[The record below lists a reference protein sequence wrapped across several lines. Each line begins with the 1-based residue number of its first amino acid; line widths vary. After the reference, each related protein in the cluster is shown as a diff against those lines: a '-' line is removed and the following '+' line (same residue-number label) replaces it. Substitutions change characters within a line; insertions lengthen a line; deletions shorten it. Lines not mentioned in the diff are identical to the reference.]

1 MVEAGFLFPS
11 SAAGRDGW
19 LTGSKIPVSPA
30 RHWRADWVRRGHQE
44 YNQHSESKLRAF
56 AIRIAEL
63 FKFSTDWPREIG
75 AEKQPG
81 LQDRFI
87 SRGWYRQGTV
97 AALVLEYYLV
107 LRSAFRAKPK
117 LRACRTRCPSC
128 GILFLTHP
136 CNLHQRGR
144 IRCPFGC
151 RQEHRRREAIRR
163 STAYYR
169 SPKGKE
175 SKKKLNQRRCLLS
188 ARPAGLSAACPPPQR
203 GRHVPGQ
210 AGQDRPSEPK
220 AKRAA
225 PSKRPTGKRLQPS
238 PEILQYVRLVV
249 SLMEGRRITRRQVLV
264 MLAKI
269 LRQHTLTR
277 RRKIDHAVLWLKKRP
292 P

>member
-1 MVEAGFLFPS
+1 MFGP
-11 SAAGRDGW
+11 D
-19 LTGSKIPVSPA
+19 
-30 RHWRADWVRRGHQE
+30 
-44 YNQHSESKLRAF
+44 
-56 AIRIAEL
+56 
-63 FKFSTDWPREIG
+63 
-75 AEKQPG
+75 
-81 LQDRFI
+81 
-87 SRGWYRQGTV
+87 WYRQGGV

-117 LRACRTRCPSC
+117 LRACRTRCPDC

-151 RQEHRRREAIRR
+151 RQEHRRREALRR
-163 STAYYR
+163 SAAYYR

-175 SKKKLNQRRCLLS
+175 RKKKLNQRRCLLS
-188 ARPAGLSAACPPPQR
+188 ARP
-203 GRHVPGQ
+203 PGQ
-210 AGQDRPSEPK
+210 GRPGGHK
-220 AKRAA
+220 AKPAA
-225 PSKRPTGKRLQPS
+225 PSKRPTGKRLKPS
-238 PEILQYVRLVV
+238 PEILQYVRMVV
-249 SLMEGRRITRRQVLV
+249 RLMEGRRITRRQVLL